1 MILRKNLYLKLS
13 IALLIISSAVFIS
26 LSNNYSNKEIIKN
39 AFPLLADNLKYIDEI
54 KIENAAGKHYLKKKN
69 NSWKLINYNE
79 YPVDTKK

>member
-54 KIENAAGKHYLKKKN
+54 KIENAVGKHYLKKIIHGN
-69 NSWKLINYNE
+69 
-79 YPVDTKK
+79 